1 MNLLSYL
8 FLSYFLYPMVGS
20 GNDLGSIASS
30 ENIGVVTN
38 IITAIW
44 TWITSNALLTFFLF
58 LGIIGAVIGI
68 FRRLKRTA
76 R

>member
-1 MNLLSYL
+1 MNFLLSL
-8 FLSYFLYPMVGS
+8 FVLPFVGS
-20 GNDLGSIASS
+20 GNDLGNIASS
-30 ENIGVVTN
+30 ENIGVVTD

>member
-1 MNLLSYL
+1 MNFLLSL
-8 FLSYFLYPMVGS
+8 FLLPMVGS
-20 GNDLGSIASS
+20 GNDLGNIASS
-30 ENIGVVTN
+30 ENIGVVTD

>member
-1 MNLLSYL
+1 MNFLLSL
-8 FLSYFLYPMVGS
+8 FMYPVVGS
-20 GNDLGSIASS
+20 GNDLGNIASS
-30 ENIGVVTN
+30 ENIGVVTD

>member
-1 MNLLSYL
+1 MNFLLSL
-8 FLSYFLYPMVGS
+8 FMYPVVGS
-20 GNDLGSIASS
+20 GNDLGNIASS
-30 ENIGVVTN
+30 ENIGVVTD

-58 LGIIGAVIGI
+58 LAIIGSVIGI

-76 R
+76 H

>member
-1 MNLLSYL
+1 MNFLLSL
-8 FLSYFLYPMVGS
+8 FMLPIVGS
-20 GNDLGSIASS
+20 GNDLGNIASS
-30 ENIGVVTN
+30 ENIGVVTQ

-44 TWITSNALLTFFLF
+44 TWITSNTLLTFFLF

>member
-1 MNLLSYL
+1 MNFLLSL
-8 FLSYFLYPMVGS
+8 FMYPIVGS
-20 GNDLGSIASS
+20 GNDLGNIASS
-30 ENIGVVTN
+30 ENIGVVTD

>member
-1 MNLLSYL
+1 MNFLISL
-8 FLSYFLYPMVGS
+8 FMYPMVGS
-20 GNDLGSIASS
+20 GNDLGNIASS
-30 ENIGVVTN
+30 ENIGVVTD

-68 FRRLKRTA
+68 FRRLKKTA

>member
-1 MNLLSYL
+1 MNILLSL
-8 FLSYFLYPMVGS
+8 FLLPMVGS
-20 GNDLGSIASS
+20 GNDLGSIASA

>member
-1 MNLLSYL
+1 MNFLLSL
-8 FLSYFLYPMVGS
+8 FILPMVGS
-20 GNDLGSIASS
+20 GNDLGNIASS
-30 ENIGVVTN
+30 ENIGVVTD

>member
-1 MNLLSYL
+1 MNFLLSL
-8 FLSYFLYPMVGS
+8 FMYPMVGS
-20 GNDLGSIASS
+20 GNDLGNIASS
-30 ENIGVVTN
+30 ENIGVVTD

>member
-1 MNLLSYL
+1 MNFLLSL
-8 FLSYFLYPMVGS
+8 FMYPVVGS
-20 GNDLGSIASS
+20 GNDLGNIASS
-30 ENIGVVTN
+30 ENIGIVTD

-76 R
+76 H

>member
-1 MNLLSYL
+1 MKFLLSL
-8 FLSYFLYPMVGS
+8 FVFPFVGS
-20 GNDLGSIASS
+20 GNDLGNIASS
-30 ENIGVVTN
+30 ENIGIVTD